1 MLEDE
6 QAPVC
11 TFDGKKVIN
20 LASNN
25 YLGLTTH
32 PKLREAALEAT
43 RKFGVGSGAVRTI
56 AGTMKIHMEL
66 EEKIAR
72 FKNVE
77 ACVVFQSGFAA
88 NAGTVSAVLGK
99 DDFIIS
105 DALNHASIIDGAR
118 LSKAKILVFRHKDIA
133 HAEEQLT
140 SIKNEPG
147 KKLLI
152 TDGVFSMDGDIGPLP
167 ALCDLAEKYGAIMM
181 VDDAHASGVL
191 GRNGRGTIDHFGM
204 HGRVDIQV
212 GTLSKA
218 IGALGGYVCGTR
230 DLIDFL
236 YHRARP
242 FLFSTSHPPSV
253 AATCIAAFD
262 VLENEPERMD
272 EALGEHALLEKRTRP
287 AGLRHR
293 RAGHAGQRDS
303 DHADHHRR
311 RQAHHGLLPRAVQR
325 RRARDRH
332 RISDSARGQG
342 AHPHHHDGDAHEGRV
357 GAGARGARKASGS
370 GWGFW
375 QVTKPSRASLGSAR
389 SKTRPHTIRPRRSSL
404 WNDFNRRHRR
414 VPRDG
419 HEFQKELALGVGFQA
434 LDLAHQGT
442 ILPGL
447 LEDVQIGQDC
457 LAIAEDVEHP
467 VFGARRC
474 LTPQTHCGLGLCRSR
489 GVR

>member
-1 MLEDE
+1 MTTATRTNPLSYLTTQLNELKAKGTHFKLRVLDDE
-6 QAPVC
+6 QAPVS

-133 HAEEQLT
+133 HAEEQLA
-140 SIKNEPG
+140 SIQNEPG

-191 GRNGRGTIDHFGM
+191 GRNGRGTIDHFKM

-218 IGALGGYVCGTR
+218 IGALGGYVCGSR
-230 DLIDFL
+230 DLIDYL

-262 VLENEPERMD
+262 ILEHEPDRIQRLWDNTTYFKQQLANAGFDVGGNSTPKSETPITPLIIGDGRRTMD
-272 EALGEHALLEKRTRP
+272 FSRALFDAGVMATGIAFPTVPEGKARIRTIMTSEHTRTQIDQALEVF
-287 AGLRHR
+287 AE
-293 RAGHAGQRDS
+293 
-303 DHADHHRR
+303 
-311 RQAHHGLLPRAVQR
+311 V
-325 RRARDRH
+325 
-332 RISDSARGQG
+332 
-342 AHPHHHDGDAHEGRV
+342 
-357 GAGARGARKASGS
+357 ARKMGI
-370 GWGFW
+370 
-375 QVTKPSRASLGSAR
+375 LSA
-389 SKTRPHTIRPRRSSL
+389 
-404 WNDFNRRHRR
+404 
-414 VPRDG
+414 
-419 HEFQKELALGVGFQA
+419 
-434 LDLAHQGT
+434 
-442 ILPGL
+442 
-447 LEDVQIGQDC
+447 
-457 LAIAEDVEHP
+457 
-467 VFGARRC
+467 
-474 LTPQTHCGLGLCRSR
+474 
-489 GVR
+489 